1 MNRLEKNKAI
11 ATIHR
16 ILAMLGRTAPQS
28 RVRKDGVRITNDSTR
43 SIQIVQSIGATPSKR
58 RYTWTVAA
66 VMLALVMLLGACS
79 PASQSAADAQ
89 QGKHVHFLYNFST
102 RSLDPHTDS
111 SYVPLRAGI
120 TETLV
125 RLDEDKLSVEPWL
138 AKSWEGDDDEH
149 WTIHLRDDITF
160 QNGKPLTGAAVKASL
175 ERVLKENTGVQ
186 NALKIKTI
194 EADGQTLHITT
205 TEPFPE
211 FVSELVNPNT
221 SIIDVSETDIVNK
234 PVGTGPFALSSFTP
248 GSRLELKR
256 YDGYWDGASPL
267 DGVTFSF
274 NEDANARS
282 LALKSGQVDVVYR
295 PEIESLASLDA
306 QDGIRVDATSTFR
319 VHQMTMNMQRPA
331 LQDVNVRKAVDAL
344 IDRKEIVDSI
354 LLGYGEPA
362 TGPFLPSLPFAPV
375 YEQQTGGADVAKQY
389 LQKAGYTLVNGTMQ
403 KDGQPLKL
411 TLLTYS
417 ARADLPLIAQ
427 VFQSDAGRI
436 GIAVEIRQIDTP
448 EEYMAANR
456 DWDLATYSNLTAPRG
471 DAGYYL
477 NATYHPKGALNF
489 SGVHDDQLTA
499 IIDKLNRTVES
510 KQRSVLAKQA
520 ADYVHDNVINAF
532 VLFPSTIVA
541 YNENKVKNWVTTRSE
556 YYMIT
561 NKLDV
566 M

>member
-1 MNRLEKNKAI
+1 
-11 ATIHR
+11 
-16 ILAMLGRTAPQS
+16 
-28 RVRKDGVRITNDSTR
+28 
-43 SIQIVQSIGATPSKR
+43 
-58 RYTWTVAA
+58 
-66 VMLALVMLLGACS
+66 MLLGACS
-79 PASQSAADAQ
+79 PASNSAADVQ

-102 RSLDPHTDS
+102 RSLDPHVDS

-125 RLDEDKLSVEPWL
+125 RLDEDKLAVKPWL
-138 AKSWEGDDDEH
+138 AKSWAGDDGEH
-149 WTIHLRDDITF
+149 WTIHLRDGITF
-160 QNGKPLTGAAVKASL
+160 QNGKPLTGDAVKASL
-175 ERVLKENTGVQ
+175 ERVLHENTGVN

-194 EADGQTLHITT
+194 TADGQTLHITT

-221 SIIDVSETDIVNK
+221 AIIDVSENDIVNK
-234 PVGTGPFALSSFTP
+234 PVGTGPFTLSSFTP

-256 YDGYWDGASPL
+256 YDGYWDGASSL

-282 LALKSGQVDVVYR
+282 LALKSGQVDIVYR
-295 PEIESLASLDA
+295 PEVESLQTLDA
-306 QDGIRVDATSTFR
+306 QAGIRVDATSTFR
-319 VHQMTMNMQRPA
+319 VHQITMNMQRPV
-331 LQDVNVRKAVDAL
+331 LQDVNVRHAVDAL

-375 YEQQTGGADVAKQY
+375 YEQQPGGEAVAVQY
-389 LQKAGYTLVNGTMQ
+389 LQKAGYTLVNGVMQ

-436 GIAVEIRQIDTP
+436 GVAVEIRQIDTP

-489 SGVHDDQLTA
+489 SGVHDDELTA
-499 IIDKLNRTVES
+499 MIDKLNRTVQPE
-510 KQRSVLAKQA
+510 QRAVLAKQV
-520 ADYVHDNVINAF
+520 ADYVHDHVINAF
-532 VLFPSTIVA
+532 VLYPSTIVA
-541 YNENKVKNWVTTRSE
+541 YNEQKVKNWVTTRSE

>member
-1 MNRLEKNKAI
+1 
-11 ATIHR
+11 
-16 ILAMLGRTAPQS
+16 
-28 RVRKDGVRITNDSTR
+28 
-43 SIQIVQSIGATPSKR
+43 
-58 RYTWTVAA
+58 
-66 VMLALVMLLGACS
+66 MLLGACS
-79 PASQSAADAQ
+79 PASQSSADAQ

-138 AKSWEGDDDEH
+138 AKSWEGDDGEH
-149 WTIHLRDDITF
+149 WTIHLRDGITF
-160 QNGKPLTGAAVKASL
+160 QNGKPLTGDAVKASL
-175 ERVLKENTGVQ
+175 ERVLKENAGVQ

-194 EADGQTLHITT
+194 EADGQTLHMTT

-221 SIIDVSETDIVNK
+221 SIIDVSENDIVNK

-295 PEIESLASLDA
+295 PEVESLESLDA

-389 LQKAGYTLVNGTMQ
+389 LQKAGYTLLNGTMQ
-403 KDGQPLKL
+403 KGGQPLKL

-436 GIAVEIRQIDTP
+436 GIGVEIRQIDTP
-448 EEYMAANR
+448 EEYMASNR

-499 IIDKLNRTVES
+499 IIDKLNRTVEP
-510 KQRSVLAKQA
+510 KQRAVLAKQA